1 MSKGL
6 SNKLKRESMDDTKIM
21 IYKRH
26 FEDMR
31 YSKSMSVLEI
41 NKGLEAKEKEKNQ
54 FTEESIM
61 NVTISAAM
69 FINA

>member
-6 SNKLKRESMDDTKIM
+6 LNKRKRESMVDTTLM
-21 IYKRH
+21 IYKRR
-26 FEDMR
+26 FEDRR

-41 NKGLEAKEKEKNQ
+41 NEGLERRQRENQ

-61 NVTISAAM
+61 NVTIFAAM